1 MLRVVILQL
10 CFPMLVRVAWFSS
23 RIPLFLFPWPP
34 NSTCFSHERQM
45 GILQQ
50 QKRKARPSVL
60 PLLQRTRTRK
70 SKPFIIMAA
79 TSVRHSSG
87 PFGKVCPS
95 TIKKHAHFS
104 PRNKKLHL
112 LANFNESWLP
122 NSCSAPSWSILS
134 WSHGWS
140 NISQLSLKKS
150 IVEE

>member
-1 MLRVVILQL
+1 MILQL
-10 CFPMLVRVAWFSS
+10 CFPMLVRVILFSYP
-23 RIPLFLFPWPP
+23 PLPLPLASKFHM
-34 NSTCFSHERQM
+34 FSHERQM

-104 PRNKKLHL
+104 PRNKKTSFTCKLQRK
-112 LANFNESWLP
+112 LASKFLFSAILKYIVMVSWMEQHFTDL
-122 NSCSAPSWSILS
+122 
-134 WSHGWS
+134 
-140 NISQLSLKKS
+140 LKK
-150 IVEE
+150 VEE